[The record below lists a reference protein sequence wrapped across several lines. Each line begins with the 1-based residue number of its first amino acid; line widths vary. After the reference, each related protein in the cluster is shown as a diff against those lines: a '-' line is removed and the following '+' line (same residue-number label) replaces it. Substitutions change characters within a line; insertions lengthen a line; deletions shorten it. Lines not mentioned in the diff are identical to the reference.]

1 MTPEPPWGDYS
12 KDRLTDGWTYPLGR
26 GQIEAA
32 LREAGAVLD
41 YLTLGLPDLPLRS
54 GVQKVFDVMW
64 LGDARAGYHLGRNRP
79 DGSTLIMR
87 WTAVPSAQRA
97 AIAQQLSD
105 GVLAEGCRW
114 AAEAPTKGNVW
125 TSSEHRFLVTHSD
138 GVVRVTQT

>member
-12 KDRLTDGWTYPLGR
+12 KGRLTDGWAYPLGR
-26 GQIEAA
+26 SQIEAA

-41 YLTLGLPDLPLRS
+41 HLTLGLPDLPLRP

-64 LGDARAGYHLGRNRP
+64 LGDARAGYNLGRTGPTDRA
-79 DGSTLIMR
+79 IMR

-97 AIAQQLSD
+97 AIAQQLSG